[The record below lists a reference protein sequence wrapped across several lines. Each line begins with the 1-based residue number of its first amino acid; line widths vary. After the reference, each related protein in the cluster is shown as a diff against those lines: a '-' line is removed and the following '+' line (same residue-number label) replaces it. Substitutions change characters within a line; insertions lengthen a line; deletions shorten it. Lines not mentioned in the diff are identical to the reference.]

1 LCISLMN
8 YWPCFATVAI
18 DGEDVRGL
26 FVSQVTSLMA
36 AKSGQERR
44 LTILTATQFDDLAET
59 KEEDYVD

>member
-1 LCISLMN
+1 MDFFRLYIDS
-8 YWPCFATVAI
+8 VAI